1 LAVISAPEQGVAAAG
16 RGGTRIPSR
25 HRWWPRILL
34 AAALLWLLLAL
45 WHAHKPLPQGV
56 HVAGPWVQTPVA
68 SLRFLADLSSA
79 DQQGNMRHE
88 KQIHPATL
96 ELIRNARD
104 FLLLDYFLFNGSG
117 GPKEPLH
124 YGNGLAPVSAELIA
138 ALRELKLAQPS
149 LPVLVLTDPI
159 NDYYR
164 YGVPAPLVELEALG
178 IVVVTTRLDPLR
190 DSNPLYS
197 TPWRMLG
204 GPWLPTGGAGR
215 IPNPLDAQGPP
226 IRLGA
231 LLRLPNFK
239 ANHRKVVLTGDGA
252 GSLIGIIAS
261 ANPHDASSA
270 HSNVALRVHGEA
282 LRALLASELAVARFS
297 GWQGAGFAAFEQ
309 AASGAIQ
316 RGADA
321 AVDGSV
327 PGDSGGT
334 RSAIATEGAIRAQ
347 LLERLDAT
355 KPGDSI
361 DIAQFYLSD
370 RKVVRALREAAQRG
384 VAVRLLLDPNKD
396 AFGFEKSG
404 RPNREVAGE
413 LLASA
418 GESLQLRWYRTHG
431 EQFHAKL
438 AAVRHHDR
446 LWFTLGSANFTR
458 RNLGD
463 YNLEANVVVE
473 TPADSSLAT
482 DVMRWYETLWTNPP
496 GICECSADADA
507 WPLPGRMRYWLY
519 RFMEGS
525 GTSTF

>member
-1 LAVISAPEQGVAAAG
+1 MISAPEQGIAAAE
-16 RGGTRIPSR
+16 RGGTLIPLR
-25 HRWWPRILL
+25 RRWWLRILL
-34 AAALLWLLLAL
+34 AAALLWMLLAL
-45 WHAHKPLPQGV
+45 WHTHKPLPQGT
-56 HVAGPWVQTPVA
+56 HVAGPWVQTPVE
-68 SLRFLADLSSA
+68 SLRFLADVSSA
-79 DQQGNMRHE
+79 DQQDSPRHE
-88 KQIHPATL
+88 RQIHPATL

-117 GPKEPLH
+117 GPTGPLH

-149 LPVLVLTDPI
+149 LPILVLTDPI

-164 YGVPAPLVELEALG
+164 YGVPAPLAELEALG
-178 IVVVTTRLDPLR
+178 IVVVTARLDLLR

-197 TPWRMLG
+197 TLWRMLG
-204 GPWLPTGGAGR
+204 GPWLPTAGTGR
-215 IPNPLDAQGPP
+215 IANPLDAQGPP

-239 ANHRKVVLTGDGA
+239 ANHRKVALTGDGA
-252 GSLIGIIAS
+252 GSLIGIVAS

-282 LRALLASELAVARFS
+282 LRALLVSELAVARFS
-297 GWQGAGFAAFEQ
+297 GWQGTDFAAFEH
-309 AASGAIQ
+309 AASGEAQ
-316 RGADA
+316 GDADA
-321 AVDGSV
+321 RDASN
-327 PGDSGGT
+327 PGNSGAT
-334 RSAIATEGAIRAQ
+334 RAAIATEGAIRAQ
-347 LLERLDAT
+347 LLERFDAT
-355 KPGDSI
+355 EPGDAI

-370 RKVVRALREAAQRG
+370 RKVVGALRDAARRG
-384 VAVRLLLDPNKD
+384 VNVRLLLDPNKD

-431 EQFHAKL
+431 EQFHVKL

-463 YNLEANVVVE
+463 LNLEANMMVE
-473 TPADSSLAT
+473 TAADSTVAA
-482 DVMRWYETLWTNPP
+482 DIARWYQTLWANPP
-496 GICECSADADA
+496 EICECSADAGA
-507 WPLPGRMRYWLY
+507 WPLPGRMRYWVY

>member
-1 LAVISAPEQGVAAAG
+1 LAVISAPEQGAAAAR
-16 RGGTRIPSR
+16 RGSTLIPLR
-25 HRWWPRILL
+25 RRWWSRILL
-34 AAALLWLLLAL
+34 AVGLLWVLLAL
-45 WHAHKPLPQGV
+45 WHGHKPLPPGV
-56 HVAGPWVQTPVA
+56 HVAGPWVQTPVE

-79 DQQGNMRHE
+79 DQQGSPRHE

-96 ELIRNARD
+96 DLIRNARD

-117 GPKEPLH
+117 GPKGPLR
-124 YGNGLAPVSAELIA
+124 YENGLAPVSAELIA

-149 LPVLVLTDPI
+149 LPVLVLIDPI

-164 YGVPAPLVELEALG
+164 QGLPASLAGLQAQGV
-178 IVVVTTRLDPLR
+178 VVVTTRLDPLR

-204 GPWLPTGGAGR
+204 GPWLPTGGAGSIR
-215 IPNPLDAQGPP
+215 NPLDAQGPP

-239 ANHRKVVLTGDGA
+239 ANHRKVVLTGDGT
-252 GSLIGIIAS
+252 GSLLGVVAS

-270 HSNVALRVHGEA
+270 HSNVALRVQGEA

-297 GWQGAGFAAFEQ
+297 GWQGGDFAAFEQ
-309 AASGAIQ
+309 AASG
-316 RGADA
+316 GAQVDPGDA
-321 AVDGSV
+321 SG
-327 PGDSGGT
+327 PGDSGAT
-334 RSAIATEGAIRAQ
+334 RAAIATEGAIRAQ
-347 LLERLDAT
+347 LLERLDST
-355 KPGDSI
+355 GPGDAI

-370 RKVVRALREAAQRG
+370 RKVIRALREAARRG

-418 GESLQLRWYRTHG
+418 GKSLQLRWYRTHG

-438 AAVRHHDR
+438 AAVRRHER

-463 YNLEANVVVE
+463 YNLEANVMVE
-473 TPADSSLAT
+473 TPVDSILAA

-496 GICECSADADA
+496 GICDCSADASA